1 MKTIPDVRLCR
12 HVALCRLSQEDTQ
25 EKISVGIFW
34 ERLHNPTCLHNDE
47 WMMGIEEFG
56 RRAVV
61 FLEPKATGQWKRWWE
76 LARSQV

>member
-25 EKISVGIFW
+25 EEISVGIFW

-47 WMMGIEEFG
+47 SDD
-56 RRAVV
+56 
-61 FLEPKATGQWKRWWE
+61 LN
-76 LARSQV
+76 